1 MVVSSAGMA
10 VAWGIIGPPLAVV
23 CARPHGLSY
32 AGLKLSLTLPAAY
45 SLTAG
50 DEARRAAQILA
61 L

>member
-1 MVVSSAGMA
+1 MA